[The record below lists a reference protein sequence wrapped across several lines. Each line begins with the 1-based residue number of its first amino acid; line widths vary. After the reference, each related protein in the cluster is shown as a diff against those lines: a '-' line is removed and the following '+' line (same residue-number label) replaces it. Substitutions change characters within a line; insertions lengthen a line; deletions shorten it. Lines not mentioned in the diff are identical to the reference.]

1 LAQQGHTVLVVDDE
15 PLIRLM
21 LEDLLDADG
30 YDVLD
35 AADADQALTVL
46 AHCPDIRVVL
56 TDIQM
61 PGSMNGLELAHVL
74 RGSNPDLGLI
84 IASGATFPPRADLPA
99 GARFFPKPY
108 DMGHISCAVRE
119 LIEDQR
125 FPAER
130 DRSGR

>member
-1 LAQQGHTVLVVDDE
+1 MAQEGHTVLVVDDE
-15 PLIRLM
+15 PLIRMM

-46 AHCPDIRVVL
+46 ERCPDVRVVL

-74 RGSNPDLGLI
+74 RGSNPGLGLI
-84 IASGATFPPRADLPA
+84 IASGAIFPGRAELPT
-99 GARFFPKPY
+99 GARFFAKPY
-108 DMGHISCAVRE
+108 DMNHISCAVRE
-119 LIEDQR
+119 LIDDQGFGAQMSCLR
-125 FPAER
+125 T
-130 DRSGR
+130 